1 MDCFQLSNQ
10 PLALGPSDQS
20 PSVAASGT
28 VGGGELGPRWQ
39 GSGRVGVRRDGRVPS
54 TDRKA
59 LPMRGPQRK
68 SQQVGEA
75 GAGFCSLKGPA
86 RSGRT
91 LQTWTLCRRPSVH
104 CSGPAGG
111 RGAELD
117 ADL

>member
-20 PSVAASGT
+20 PSVTASGT

-68 SQQVGEA
+68 SQRRSRSWFLQPQRASKEWTH
-75 GAGFCSLKGPA
+75 PA
-86 RSGRT
+86 N
-91 LQTWTLCRRPSVH
+91 
-104 CSGPAGG
+104 
-111 RGAELD
+111 LD
-117 ADL
+117 TV